1 MISQKGHKMQNTQL
15 KYVLEN
21 YEELD
26 EKDKILYS
34 YLFSIRDFY
43 TDEIAISQEKLA
55 SVINVSIP
63 TIRKR
68 VDKLID
74 NGLIDKQKYFN
85 RESGNKYYIYT
96 LIPSYE
102 YYLDYREAMKQKERL
117 EKSKNL

>member
-1 MISQKGHKMQNTQL
+1 MQNTQL

-34 YLFSIRDFY
+34 YLFSIRDFH

-63 TIRKR
+63 TIKKR
-68 VDKLID
+68 IDKLV
-74 NGLIDKQKYFN
+74 NSALIDKQKYYN
-85 RESGNKYYIYT
+85 RESSNNYYSYY
-96 LIPSYE
+96 LIPSYD
-102 YYLDYREAMKQKERL
+102 YYLDYREAMKQKEKL

>member
-34 YLFSIRDFY
+34 YLFSIRDFH

-63 TIRKR
+63 TIKKR
-68 VDKLID
+68 IDKLV
-74 NGLIDKQKYFN
+74 NSALIDKQKYYN
-85 RESGNKYYIYT
+85 RESGNNYYSYY
-96 LIPSYE
+96 LIPTYE
-102 YYLDYREAMKQKERL
+102 YYLDF
-117 EKSKNL
+117 